1 MKWSIGELRRY
12 KDEPLTFSE
21 TLDVEAA
28 LKQRDSEI
36 LAVTPVQV
44 EGLLTVDG
52 MEYLLHYRLKTTV
65 TVPSSRSLEPV
76 DLPLDIAVDEVFM
89 TREQWASL
97 EESEEEIIV
106 LENELID
113 LANSVEDNI
122 LLAIPLQVLTEAE
135 RNATELPKGHDW
147 EVITEDDFIQQ
158 QSESKPAID
167 PRLAKLSALLDE
179 SKTDD

>member
-12 KDEPLTFSE
+12 KDEPLIISE
-21 TLDVEAA
+21 TLDVEKA
-28 LKQRDSEI
+28 LKQRDSEV
-36 LAVTPVQV
+36 LAVQPVQV

-52 MEYLLHYRLKTTV
+52 MEYLLHYRLKTVV

-89 TREQWASL
+89 TRDQWSAL

-106 LENELID
+106 LENDLID
-113 LANSVEDNI
+113 LDNSVEDNI
-122 LLAIPLQVLTEAE
+122 LLAIPMQVLTEAE
-135 RNATELPKGHDW
+135 RNATELPKGNGW

-158 QSESKPAID
+158 QTESKPQVD
-167 PRLAKLSALLDE
+167 PRLAKLSELLDK
-179 SKTDD
+179 SDSDD